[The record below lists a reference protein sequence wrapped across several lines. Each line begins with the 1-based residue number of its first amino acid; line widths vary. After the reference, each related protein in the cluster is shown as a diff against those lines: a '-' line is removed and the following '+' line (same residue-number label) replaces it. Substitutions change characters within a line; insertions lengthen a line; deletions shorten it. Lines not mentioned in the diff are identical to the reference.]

1 MGIAERKTREKQAL
15 RERVLDAARRIVM
28 RDGFAALS
36 MRKIADAIEYS
47 PATLYLYFKNRDE
60 IAHALCAEGYAQ
72 LLETFVPLAAIEDP
86 RERLHALGRAYVA
99 FGLAH
104 PQTYRLIFMEDPSY
118 TSATLAGNRSDDSGD
133 AAFQMMIDAF
143 DALRDAGRLPLPSTA
158 SAVWAE
164 TLWSTLHGI
173 VALQLTCPAFPHAAP
188 ELLVDVA
195 LGAWFAEPGRAAK
208 MRGKAATKPRARLA
222 AKAGG
227 NVAKK
232 AQALSDTDTDT
243 DPVAGPDVRR
253 KAALPAKASAKP
265 ATNAGSEVAADSAAP
280 ASPTVPAMR
289 RKAARA

>member
-15 RERVLDAARRIVM
+15 RERILDAARRIVM

-47 PATLYLYFKNRDE
+47 PATLYLHFENRDE

-72 LLETFVPLAAIEDP
+72 LLATFVPLAAIEDP
-86 RERLHALGRAYVA
+86 RERLHAFGRAYVA

-118 TSATLAGNRSDDSGD
+118 TSATLAGDRSDDNGD
-133 AAFQMMIDAF
+133 AAFQMMIDAL

-164 TLWSTLHGI
+164 ALWSTLHGI
-173 VALQLTCPAFPHAAP
+173 VALQLTCPVFPHAAP

-195 LGAWFAEPGRAAK
+195 FGAWFSDPGTAAK
-208 MRGKAATKPRARLA
+208 TRSKRATKPRSRSAT
-222 AKAGG
+222 KADS
-227 NVAKK
+227 NVTKT
-232 AQALSDTDTDT
+232 AQAK
-243 DPVAGPDVRR
+243 PDSKRE
-253 KAALPAKASAKP
+253 AAPPAKVSSRPTSKADRD
-265 ATNAGSEVAADSAAP
+265 VAADPSAP
-280 ASPTVPAMR
+280 ASTTVPAMR

>member
-72 LLETFVPLAAIEDP
+72 LLETFAPLAAIEDP

-164 TLWSTLHGI
+164 ALWSTLHGI
-173 VALQLTCPAFPHAAP
+173 VALQLTCSAFPHAAP

-227 NVAKK
+227 NAAKK

-243 DPVAGPDVRR
+243 DTGSDVKR

-265 ATNAGSEVAADSAAP
+265 ASNAAGEVAADSAAP
-280 ASPTVPAMR
+280 ASPIVPAMR
-289 RKAARA
+289 RKAGRA